1 MLPLN
6 VFGRWEDFRDLYF
19 FDMKLKQYTLFKVF
33 DIESRLRTSIAYNFA
48 SVYCKSAEDTMNYTN
63 PAFYK
68 APDASDKHMCNIF
81 PRLICFEKRSFFR
94 MEK

>member
-1 MLPLN
+1 M
-6 VFGRWEDFRDLYF
+6 YF

-81 PRLICFEKRSFFR
+81 SSFDLFRKTQFFSEWKSKEKIIY
-94 MEK
+94 